1 MYEFLRISEHMLK
14 SHVRAWVDN
23 DAINYA
29 TKYTTKIWKQ
39 IFPTVTKSTLMKLYI
54 NQNSSISLRTNF

>member
-29 TKYTTKIWKQ
+29 TKYTTKI
-39 IFPTVTKSTLMKLYI
+39 
-54 NQNSSISLRTNF
+54 